1 MQDLLKKGIEKVAHL
16 PIFCCESVKQPF
28 IQLGFE
34 IKYYSMGEDL
44 QQPKYL
50 PVDLNN
56 KVFLFINYFGFENK
70 CIYSWLQKKKEVQSF
85 FVIEDCVQAAFN
97 SFDHT
102 LSDYIIYSFRK
113 FTPQPDGAALIARS
127 SKFNLELDTHYDNEE
142 FLGKQ
147 VFGKVL
153 RASVEDEELYLN
165 LLKDSELLLDE
176 PILPSEISE
185 ISKLIMNRIDIVE
198 VKRKRKENW
207 GNLFYELDSNDFL
220 KANIKSLYKCIGN
233 NIVPLGFPIIVDEKK
248 RDELLSFLRSRNIYC
263 PVHWRIRSSS
273 IKEDYELSKKIIT
286 IPIDQRLGET
296 EIKYI
301 IQTLINFYEVH

>member
-1 MQDLLKKGIEKVAHL
+1 M
-16 PIFCCESVKQPF
+16 FCCESVKQPF

-34 IKYYSMGEDL
+34 IKYYSMGEYL

-70 CIYSWLQKKKEVQSF
+70 CIKSYLQKKKEVQSF
-85 FVIEDCVQAAFN
+85 VVIEDCVQAAFN

-113 FTPQPDGAALIARS
+113 ITPQPDGAALIARS

-153 RASVEDEELYLN
+153 RASVEDEALYLN

-176 PILPSEISE
+176 PILPSEISD

-198 VKRKRKENW
+198 VKKKRKENW
-207 GNLFYELDSNDFL
+207 ENLFYELDSNDFL

-233 NIVPLGFPIIVDEKK
+233 NIVPLGFPVIVDEKK

-263 PVHWRIRSSS
+263 PVHWRINSSL
-273 IKEDYELSKKIIT
+273 IKEDYELSKKILT
-286 IPIDQRLGET
+286 IPIDQRLGEA

-301 IQTLINFYEVH
+301 IQTLINFYEVQ